1 MGESLIVHRGDKLVA
16 LIYPDRELMAKNGL
30 TEGELNVLMKEN
42 LTVLNERIPK
52 YSKVE
57 ELELRNEVFEKT
69 PKQSIKRYLYQEKA

>member
-1 MGESLIVHRGDKLVA
+1 M
-16 LIYPDRELMAKNGL
+16 
-30 TEGELNVLMKEN
+30 MKEN

>member
-1 MGESLIVHRGDKLVA
+1 
-16 LIYPDRELMAKNGL
+16 MAKNGL